1 MRGVLAQ
8 CNVGMACTGRLVIS
22 PTALNRFRA
31 WFAVTFILA
40 SLAMGAPAPLEA
52 GQIKVRVIGLSSAE
66 GNVYA
71 SVYDTPEEFPKP
83 DGGIEELQVQA
94 TPDGAEITFS
104 VSKPGTYAE

>member
-1 MRGVLAQ
+1 
-8 CNVGMACTGRLVIS
+8 MACTGRLVIS

-94 TPDGAEITFS
+94 TADGAEITFS

>member
-8 CNVGMACTGRLVIS
+8 CNVGMTCTGRLVIS

-40 SLAMGAPAPLEA
+40 WLAMGAPAPLEA

-66 GNVYA
+66 GM
-71 SVYDTPEEFPKP
+71 TCPRRLIQFEC
-83 DGGIEELQVQA
+83 
-94 TPDGAEITFS
+94 
-104 VSKPGTYAE
+104 